1 MEEIINDG
9 DWGYIGGHE
18 IIYEGDWVYIRGY
31 ESPIQVDHIEYEYG
45 EPVYV
50 CYVDYEPERF
60 SYDELEL
67 A

>member
-1 MEEIINDG
+1 MEEIIND
-9 DWGYIGGHE
+9 
-18 IIYEGDWVYIRGY
+18 GDWVYIRGY
-31 ESPIQVDHIEYEYG
+31 ESPIRVDHIDYEYG
-45 EPVYV
+45 ESVYV